1 LTTVHERAGASD
13 GPENEFNRAAYRER
27 LRERSD
33 RDLLITATVEVAALK
48 FSLDQLRRR
57 GCDRFAGL
65 NREVGEHG
73 RAIQAIQNG
82 ATTRLKTGLSIAGI
96 VIAGAAVVVAVLV
109 AVFK

>member
-1 LTTVHERAGASD
+1 ML
-13 GPENEFNRAAYRER
+13 ENDFNRAEYREQ

-33 RDLLITATVEVAALK
+33 RDLLITTTVEVAALK
-48 FSLDQLRRR
+48 FSLDQLRRH

-65 NREVGEHG
+65 NREIGEHG
-73 RAIQAIQNG
+73 RAIQAIQTR
-82 ATTRLKTGLSIAGI
+82 ATGRLRTGLSIAGI